1 MVIRSVDELE
11 VAGRR
16 VLVRVDFNTPLT
28 ADGEVADDTRVRAA
42 LPTIRHL
49 IERGA
54 RTILMTHLG
63 RPNSQRDPRYTTE
76 APASKL
82 AELLNVP
89 VIHTDDCIG
98 WGARKLAM
106 DLTDGD
112 VLVLENTR
120 FHPGEKGAERTFA
133 ERLSELGELYVNDA
147 FGTCH
152 RGDASVA
159 VLPTFFGGRRAAGF
173 LVARELKMLSGLL
186 DAPKRPYIAVLGGAK
201 VSDKIG
207 VIDSLLTRVDALLIG
222 GAMAYTFL
230 AAQGTDIGAS
240 RVEADKVWLA
250 KKLLD
255 KAKSLNVDIVLP
267 LDHVVAPSIEAESE
281 ACSVADIE
289 PGMMGLDIGPRTA
302 ERYSARIMAARTLFW
317 NGPMGVFE
325 RPAFAAGTRT
335 VANAFAESPGYSVV
349 GGGDSAAAMALFGL
363 AGRVSHVSTGGGA
376 SLEFM
381 EGKVLP
387 GLKALEED

>member
-1 MVIRSVDELE
+1 MAIRTIAELD
-11 VAGRR
+11 VTGRR

-28 ADGEVADDTRVRAA
+28 PDGAVADDTRVQAA

-54 RTILMTHLG
+54 RIILMTHLG
-63 RPNSQRDPRYTTE
+63 RPNGKREPRFSTE

-82 AELLNVP
+82 AELLACP

-98 WGARKLAM
+98 WGARKLALDM
-106 DLTDGD
+106 NDGD

-120 FHPGEKGAERTFA
+120 FHEGEQAADHSFA
-133 ERLSELGELYVNDA
+133 EKLAELGELYVNDA

-159 VLPTFFGGRRAAGF
+159 VVPTFFAERRAAGF
-173 LVARELKMLSGLL
+173 LVAREIKMLGRLM
-186 DAPKRPYIAVLGGAK
+186 DAPKRPYLAVLGGAK
-201 VSDKIG
+201 VSDKIA
-207 VIDSLLTRVDALLIG
+207 VIDSLLNRVDALLIG

-230 AAQGTDIGAS
+230 AAQDLEVGSS
-240 RVEADKVWLA
+240 RVETDKVWLA

-255 KAKSLNVDIVLP
+255 KAKSLDVDLVLP
-267 LDHVVAPSIEAESE
+267 IDHVVAPAIDSPELAQTVTDLS
-281 ACSVADIE
+281 
-289 PGMMGLDIGPRTA
+289 PGLMGLDIGPKTA
-302 ERYSARIMAARTLFW
+302 ERYSARIMAAQTLFW

-325 RPAFAAGTRT
+325 VDVFADGTRH

-349 GGGDSAAAMALFGL
+349 GGGDSAAAVARFGL
-363 AGRVSHVSTGGGA
+363 ADRMDHVSTGGGA
-376 SLEFM
+376 SLEFL
-381 EGKVLP
+381 EGKGLP
-387 GLKALEED
+387 GLHALEEV

>member
-1 MVIRSVDELE
+1 MGIRSLEELE
-11 VAGRR
+11 VTGRR

-28 ADGEVADDTRVRAA
+28 ADGDVADDTRVRAA
-42 LPTIRHL
+42 LTTIRHL

-54 RTILMTHLG
+54 RIILMTHLG
-63 RPNSQRDPRYTTE
+63 RPNGHRDPRYTTE

-82 AELLNVP
+82 AELLNCP
-89 VIHTDDCIG
+89 VLHTDDCIG

-120 FHPGEKGAERTFA
+120 FHPGEKAADRSFA
-133 ERLSELGELYVNDA
+133 EKLAELGELYVNDA

-159 VLPTFFGGRRAAGF
+159 VVPTFFEGRRAAGF
-173 LVARELKMLSGLL
+173 LVARELKKLSALI
-186 DAPKRPYIAVLGGAK
+186 DSPKRPYVALLGGAK

-207 VIDSLLTRVDALLIG
+207 VIDALLMKVDALLIG

-230 AAQGTDIGAS
+230 AAQGTDVGSS
-240 RVEADKVWLA
+240 RVETDKVWLA

-255 KAKSLNVDIVLP
+255 KAKSLGVDIVLP
-267 LDHVVAPSIEAESE
+267 MDHVVSSSIEAEDE
-281 ACSVADIE
+281 ARDVIDLE

-302 ERYSARIMAARTLFW
+302 ERYSARLMAAQTIFW

-325 RPAFAAGTRT
+325 REAFAAGTRT

-349 GGGDSAAAMALFGL
+349 GGGDSAAAIAAFGL
-363 AGRVSHVSTGGGA
+363 SDRVGHVSTGGGA
-376 SLEFM
+376 SLEFL
-381 EGKVLP
+381 EGKELP
-387 GLKALEED
+387 GLKALEEN

>member
-1 MVIRSVDELE
+1 MGIRSLDELE
-11 VAGRR
+11 VTGKR

-28 ADGEVADDTRVRAA
+28 PDGGVADDTRVRAA

-54 RTILMTHLG
+54 RTILMSHLG
-63 RPNSQRDPRYTTE
+63 RPKGQVDMRYSTE

-82 AELLNVP
+82 AELLNCSVL
-89 VIHTDDCIG
+89 HTDDCIG
-98 WGARKLAM
+98 WGARKLAL
-106 DLTDGD
+106 DLSDGD

-120 FHPGEKGAERTFA
+120 FHPGEKGADRGFA
-133 ERLSELGELYVNDA
+133 EKLAELGEFYVNDA

-159 VLPTFFGGRRAAGF
+159 VVPTFFEGRRAAGY
-173 LVARELKMLSGLL
+173 LVARELEKLSLL
-186 DAPKRPYIAVLGGAK
+186 NAPKRPYVAVLGGAK

-207 VIDSLLTRVDALLIG
+207 VIDSLLTKVDALLIG

-230 AAQGTDIGAS
+230 AAQGTEIGSS
-240 RVEADKVWLA
+240 RVETDKIWLA

-267 LDHVVAPSIEAESE
+267 QDHVVAPSLEAD
-281 ACSVADIE
+281 AHARNVVDLE

-325 RPAFAAGTRT
+325 REAFASGTRT
-335 VANAFAESPGYSVV
+335 VANAFAESPGYTVV
-349 GGGDSAAAMALFGL
+349 GGGDSAAAIAAFGL
-363 AGRVSHVSTGGGA
+363 ADRVGHVSTGGGA
-376 SLEFM
+376 SLEFI
-381 EGKVLP
+381 EGKELP
-387 GLKALEED
+387 GLKVLEEN